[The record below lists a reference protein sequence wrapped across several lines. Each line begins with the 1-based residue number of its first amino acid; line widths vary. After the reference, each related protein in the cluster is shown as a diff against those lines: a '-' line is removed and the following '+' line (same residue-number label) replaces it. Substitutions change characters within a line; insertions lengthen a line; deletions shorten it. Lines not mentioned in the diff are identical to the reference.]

1 MNQEQG
7 SQSDNSEI
15 LQFQDIHEIEQQQL
29 NEFIENEK
37 PKPKQLSQQY
47 QNQIQEYFQHLNKEE
62 NKNNIKK
69 FVEDQFKLYSK
80 DVEKIIKKQYDR
92 LKSEKESHIKQIK
105 QLIQKHQQQNYQKNQ
120 EIDELTQKLNEANNL
135 LNISTFKDDNV
146 YSKLTHISKMLE
158 KTCETTIQASQQL
171 GIQNLDQI
179 QQQIQMIK
187 QNITGETDIQ
197 LNSFQTQLNQKEQLI
212 AQLQQEILDYKN
224 QEKNNNSSAILTKK
238 IEEFLQKYQ
247 NQFNQA
253 DQINQKTNQIVE
265 INKELNKLNTLLKND
280 NEKLKNQYEEEKNK
294 LIHKQ
299 LEGCFKLQD
308 RSLLYIQLGLKIF
321 QQYYYSHIDNNKKIQ
336 SQIDRL
342 NKFHQNYQKKENFKL
357 KDLEQIEQ
365 FYIKQ
370 EQELKNLFDD
380 SLNEYKNLLNEI
392 TQRRKQM
399 IFQQNV

>member
-37 PKPKQLSQQY
+37 PKLKQLSQQY
-47 QNQIQEYFQHLNKEE
+47 QNLIQQYFNELNKDES
-62 NKNNIKK
+62 KNNIKK
-69 FVEDQFKLYSK
+69 FVDDQLKTYSK

-92 LKSEKESHIKQIK
+92 FKSEKESHIKQIK

-146 YSKLTHISKMLE
+146 YSKLTQISTTLE

-187 QNITGETDIQ
+187 QNITGDTEIQ
-197 LNSFQTQLNQKEQLI
+197 LNSYQTQLNQKEQLI
-212 AQLQQEILDYKN
+212 AQLQKEILDYKN
-224 QEKNNNSSAILTKK
+224 QERNNNSSAILTKK
-238 IEEFLQKYQ
+238 MEEFLQKYQ

-265 INKELNKLNTLLKND
+265 INKELNKLNTLLNNE

-294 LIHKQ
+294 AIHKQ